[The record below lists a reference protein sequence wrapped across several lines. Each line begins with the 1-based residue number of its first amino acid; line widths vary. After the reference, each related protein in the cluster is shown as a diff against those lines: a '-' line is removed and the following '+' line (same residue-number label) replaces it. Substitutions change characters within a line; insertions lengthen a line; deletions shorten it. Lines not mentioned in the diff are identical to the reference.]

1 MKHVAAL
8 MIMVAVLAL
17 AGGTAL
23 AVTKQCPS
31 GTMEVSPCKGTA
43 KSSTSS
49 GGAILV
55 GTSGTD
61 YIKTLSGNDWI
72 NGPAGGKETSK
83 LKPGPGHS
91 LNDDVQ
97 VDWGGCSS
105 SQCLGPGPLPASND
119 TYSGFGFSNITDYG
133 GSPDTLDPSHV
144 PLDEATFE
152 FSDDAL
158 IIYLGNLTS
167 QVQISNY
174 LSSRQFRIER
184 IAFSDTTITS
194 VN

>member
-1 MKHVAAL
+1 MKHVATL

-17 AGGTAL
+17 AGGAAL
-23 AVTKQCPS
+23 TVTKQCTS
-31 GTMEVSPCKGTA
+31 GTTEAASPCKGTA

-49 GGAILV
+49 GSDILV
-55 GTSGTD
+55 GTSGSD
-61 YIKTLSGNDWI
+61 EIF
-72 NGPAGGKETSK
+72 GGKETNT
-83 LKPGPGHS
+83 LKPGPGYNV
-91 LNDDVQ
+91 NDDIQ
-97 VDWGGCSS
+97 VDWGVCSS
-105 SQCLGPGPLPASND
+105 SQYLGPGPPPASND

-133 GSPDTLDPSHV
+133 GSPDTLDLSHV

-167 QVQISNY
+167 QGQISNY
-174 LSSRQFRIER
+174 LSSRQFRIEK
-184 IAFSDTTITS
+184 IVFSDTTITS